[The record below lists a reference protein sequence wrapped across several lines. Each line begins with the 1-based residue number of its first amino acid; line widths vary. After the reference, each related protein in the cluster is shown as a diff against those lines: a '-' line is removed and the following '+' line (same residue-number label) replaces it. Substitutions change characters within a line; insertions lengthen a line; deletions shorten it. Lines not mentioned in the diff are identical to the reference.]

1 MKKIRCPKCNNYITF
16 DASNYVDGQVLVF
29 DCPDCHKQFKIRIG
43 KDRLRDKD
51 RAVDLQEQKDEAQYG
66 YIVVVE
72 NVFSY
77 KQIFPLHLGDN
88 LIGRSNLGTE
98 VDIPIETSDPSMD
111 RRHCVIHVKTN
122 AKGTVFTLKDNAS
135 LTGTFLQ
142 NELLGDKEQARL
154 EDGSIVTIGA
164 TTFVLHIPAADNGK

>member
-111 RRHCVIHVKTN
+111 RRHCYINVSKDKRGELVY
-122 AKGTVFTLKDNAS
+122 TLRDNDS
-135 LTGTFLQ
+135 VVGTFLM
-142 NELLGDKEQARL
+142 NDILAPKDRIRLSDGDVITL
-154 EDGSIVTIGA
+154 GA
-164 TTFVLHIPAADNGK
+164 TSIILRSQPDE

>member
-51 RAVDLQEQKDEAQYG
+51 RAVDLQEQKEEAEYG
-66 YIVVVE
+66 YIIVVE

-88 LIGRSNLGTE
+88 LIGRANLGTE

-111 RRHCVIHVKTN
+111 RRHCYINVSKDKRGELVY
-122 AKGTVFTLKDNAS
+122 TLRDNDS
-135 LTGTFLQ
+135 VVGTFLM
-142 NELLGDKEQARL
+142 NDILAPKDRIRLSDGDVITL
-154 EDGSIVTIGA
+154 GA
-164 TTFVLHIPAADNGK
+164 TSIILRSQPDE

>member
-111 RRHCVIHVKTN
+111 RRHCYINVSKDKRGELVY
-122 AKGTVFTLKDNAS
+122 TLRDNDS
-135 LTGTFLQ
+135 VVGTFLM
-142 NELLGDKEQARL
+142 NDILAPKDRIRLSDGDVITL
-154 EDGSIVTIGA
+154 GA
-164 TTFVLHIPAADNGK
+164 TSIILRSQSDE

>member
-98 VDIPIETSDPSMD
+98 VDIPIETSDSSMD
-111 RRHCVIHVKTN
+111 RRHCYINVSKDKRGELVY
-122 AKGTVFTLKDNAS
+122 TLRDNDS
-135 LTGTFLQ
+135 VVGTFLM
-142 NELLGDKEQARL
+142 NDILAPKDRIRLSDGDVITL
-154 EDGSIVTIGA
+154 GA
-164 TTFVLHIPAADNGK
+164 TSIILRSQPDE

>member
-111 RRHCVIHVKTN
+111 RRHCYINVSKDKRGELVY
-122 AKGTVFTLKDNAS
+122 TLRDNDS
-135 LTGTFLQ
+135 VVGTFLM
-142 NELLGDKEQARL
+142 NDILAPKDRIRLSDGDVITL
-154 EDGSIVTIGA
+154 GA
-164 TTFVLHIPAADNGK
+164 TSIILRS

>member
-51 RAVDLQEQKDEAQYG
+51 RAVDLQEQKDVAQYG

-111 RRHCVIHVKTN
+111 RRHCYINVSKDKRGELVY
-122 AKGTVFTLKDNAS
+122 TLRDNDS
-135 LTGTFLQ
+135 VVGTFLM
-142 NELLGDKEQARL
+142 NDILAPKDRIRLSDGDVITL
-154 EDGSIVTIGA
+154 GA
-164 TTFVLHIPAADNGK
+164 TSIILRSQPDE

>member
-1 MKKIRCPKCNNYITF
+1 MKKIRGPKCNNYITF

-111 RRHCVIHVKTN
+111 RRHCYINVSKDKRGELVY
-122 AKGTVFTLKDNAS
+122 TLRDNDS
-135 LTGTFLQ
+135 VVGTFLM
-142 NELLGDKEQARL
+142 NDILAPKDRIRLSDGDVITL
-154 EDGSIVTIGA
+154 GA
-164 TTFVLHIPAADNGK
+164 TSIILRSQPDE

>member
-1 MKKIRCPKCNNYITF
+1 MKKIKCPKCNNYITF
-16 DASNYVDGQVLVF
+16 DASNYAEGQVLVF

-111 RRHCVIHVKTN
+111 RRHCYINVSKDKRGELVY
-122 AKGTVFTLKDNAS
+122 TLRDNDS
-135 LTGTFLQ
+135 VVGTFLM
-142 NELLGDKEQARL
+142 NDILAPKDRIRLSDGDVITL
-154 EDGSIVTIGA
+154 GA
-164 TTFVLHIPAADNGK
+164 TSIILRSQPDE